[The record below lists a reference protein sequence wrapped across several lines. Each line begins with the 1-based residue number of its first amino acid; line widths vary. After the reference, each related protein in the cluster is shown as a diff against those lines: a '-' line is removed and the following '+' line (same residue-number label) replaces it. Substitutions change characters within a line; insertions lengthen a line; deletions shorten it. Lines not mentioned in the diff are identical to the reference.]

1 MCGIKWY
8 YLPGTGLVDEVVAH
22 LSSPKPI
29 FYHSVPSPS
38 LPRLTMKSIGVAAL
52 AASLAT
58 VNAGTIL
65 WDGRFNDLA
74 SSTDLNDWSW
84 SNEVGPYQY
93 YIHGSGN
100 VTDYVNLSPSY
111 KNPADTGSTQGV
123 KITIDDTA
131 YWNGQ
136 NMRRTELIPQTSA
149 AINKGKVWYH
159 FSMKALETNFPSVYR
174 EHQIVFFESHFTE
187 MKSGWISG
195 ESGTSNTNLQ
205 WMVGGVSQWAT
216 NFTADVWH
224 NVAYEIDFDA
234 GTVGF
239 WHSTGGDDLVLTVEP
254 VAATTSSDGADWH
267 LGVLELPRD
276 GYEDTD
282 EDLYFSGVY
291 IESGSLT
298 TSVSGPAGG

>member
-1 MCGIKWY
+1 
-8 YLPGTGLVDEVVAH
+8 
-22 LSSPKPI
+22 
-29 FYHSVPSPS
+29 
-38 LPRLTMKSIGVAAL
+38 MKSFGLAAL

-74 SSTDLNDWSW
+74 SAADLNDWSW

-111 KNPADTGSTQGV
+111 KNPADTVSTQGV

-131 YWNGQ
+131 YWSGQ

-159 FSMKALETNFPSVYR
+159 FSMKALDTNFPSVYR

-195 ESGTSNTNLQ
+195 EAGTSNTNLQ
-205 WMVGGVSQWAT
+205 WMVGGVSQWKT
-216 NFTADVWH
+216 NFTAGVWH